1 MKKLL
6 GFFVFFITFFALLNN
21 ANSKVFLNSK
31 ELQGFEKIKNIKNK
45 KEKPDK
51 NGVVYVGQKGII
63 LANGYGIMK
72 FADGGMFV
80 GYFKKGNLRDGT
92 WIIKGDISTDR
103 YEYDDKNKIKK
114 NADGTP
120 IVHKTTFR
128 PAKPFEADYL
138 KENVF
143 LKNKITYEDYLKFTG
158 KDKLVAKLNK
168 EIEEKNKKEFN
179 KVKID
184 KTEQITYKDKK
195 YKKLNFKE
203 YGNFFGVKKDNNF
216 YKGIYL
222 GPKGEDGGQSDWYGF
237 FTPKG
242 SYHKGYFKHTYEDG
256 SELYQYTE
264 YKLDETGEPYTIEGG
279 RFAISDQYLIN
290 KESFELVKKYL
301 MYEIDMPYSFYNF
314 DTNKKETAVV
324 EKVETK
330 KEVKT
335 AEKLENIRLK
345 TDENYYALVIG
356 NNNYQHLEKLDAAE
370 NDAKVIADVLENKY
384 GFKVNLLLNADYDT
398 TVNSLFAITSKL
410 KKNDNLLIYYAGH
423 GELDK
428 AENRGY
434 WLPVDASYEL
444 RSKWVS
450 NQRIVDRVKATKAK
464 HVLLMIDSCFSG
476 ALMRGGNLIK
486 RDISIDEKYILRLK
500 NKKTRLVITSGGN
513 EPVIDSDG
521 GSHSLFAYKLIET
534 LKQNKDVINSQYLFE
549 NIRKYVIA
557 NTDQTPELAL
567 VHKTG
572 HDGGDFLFFPVN

>member
-128 PAKPFEADYL
+128 PAKPFEADYV
-138 KENVF
+138 KENIF
-143 LKNKITYEDYLKFTG
+143 LKNKITYQDYLKFTG

-242 SYHKGYFKHTYEDG
+242 AYHKGYFKHTYEDG

-314 DTNKKETAVV
+314 DTNIKETAVV

-335 AEKLENIRLK
+335 AEKLKNIRLK

-370 NDAKVIADVLENKY
+370 NDAKVIADVLKNKY

>member
-120 IVHKTTFR
+120 VVHKTTFR
-128 PAKPFEADYL
+128 PAKPFEVDYV

-242 SYHKGYFKHTYEDG
+242 AYHKGYFKHTYEDG

-314 DTNKKETAVV
+314 DTNIKETAVV

-370 NDAKVIADVLENKY
+370 NDAKVIADVLKNKY

>member
-45 KEKPDK
+45 KEKPDN
-51 NGVVYVGQKGII
+51 NGIVYVGQKGLI

-128 PAKPFEADYL
+128 TAKPFEADYIQ
-138 KENVF
+138 ENIF
-143 LKNKITYEDYLKFTG
+143 LKNKITYEEYLKFTG
-158 KDKLVAKLNK
+158 KDKLVAKINK

-279 RFAISDQYLIN
+279 SFAISDQYLIN

-314 DTNKKETAVV
+314 DINKKETVVV

-330 KEVKT
+330 KEVK
-335 AEKLENIRLK
+335 L
-345 TDENYYALVIG
+345 
-356 NNNYQHLEKLDAAE
+356 Q
-370 NDAKVIADVLENKY
+370 
-384 GFKVNLLLNADYDT
+384 
-398 TVNSLFAITSKL
+398 
-410 KKNDNLLIYYAGH
+410 KN
-423 GELDK
+423 
-428 AENRGY
+428 
-434 WLPVDASYEL
+434 
-444 RSKWVS
+444 
-450 NQRIVDRVKATKAK
+450 
-464 HVLLMIDSCFSG
+464 
-476 ALMRGGNLIK
+476 
-486 RDISIDEKYILRLK
+486 
-500 NKKTRLVITSGGN
+500 
-513 EPVIDSDG
+513 
-521 GSHSLFAYKLIET
+521 
-534 LKQNKDVINSQYLFE
+534 
-549 NIRKYVIA
+549 
-557 NTDQTPELAL
+557 
-567 VHKTG
+567 
-572 HDGGDFLFFPVN
+572 

>member
-1 MKKLL
+1 M
-6 GFFVFFITFFALLNN
+6 I
-21 ANSKVFLNSK
+21 
-31 ELQGFEKIKNIKNK
+31 KI
-45 KEKPDK
+45 
-51 NGVVYVGQKGII
+51 
-63 LANGYGIMK
+63 
-72 FADGGMFV
+72 
-80 GYFKKGNLRDGT
+80 
-92 WIIKGDISTDR
+92 
-103 YEYDDKNKIKK
+103 
-114 NADGTP
+114 
-120 IVHKTTFR
+120 
-128 PAKPFEADYL
+128 
-138 KENVF
+138 
-143 LKNKITYEDYLKFTG
+143 
-158 KDKLVAKLNK
+158 
-168 EIEEKNKKEFN
+168 
-179 KVKID
+179 
-184 KTEQITYKDKK
+184 
-195 YKKLNFKE
+195 
-203 YGNFFGVKKDNNF
+203 
-216 YKGIYL
+216 
-222 GPKGEDGGQSDWYGF
+222 
-237 FTPKG
+237 
-242 SYHKGYFKHTYEDG
+242 
-256 SELYQYTE
+256 
-264 YKLDETGEPYTIEGG
+264 
-279 RFAISDQYLIN
+279 
-290 KESFELVKKYL
+290 
-301 MYEIDMPYSFYNF
+301 
-314 DTNKKETAVV
+314 KKETAVV

-370 NDAKVIADVLENKY
+370 NDAKVIADVLKNKY

>member
-128 PAKPFEADYL
+128 TAKPFEADYI

-143 LKNKITYEDYLKFTG
+143 LKNKITYEEYLKFTG
-158 KDKLVAKLNK
+158 KDKLVAKINK

-242 SYHKGYFKHTYEDG
+242 AYHKGYFKHTYEDG

-279 RFAISDQYLIN
+279 NFAISDQYLIN

-314 DTNKKETAVV
+314 DINKKETVVV

-370 NDAKVIADVLENKY
+370 NDAKVIADVLEKKY

>member
-114 NADGTP
+114 NADGVP

-128 PAKPFEADYL
+128 TAKPFEADYIQ
-138 KENVF
+138 ENIF
-143 LKNKITYEDYLKFTG
+143 LKNKITYEEYLKFTG
-158 KDKLVAKLNK
+158 RDKLVAKINK
-168 EIEEKNKKEFN
+168 EIEKKNKKEFN

-279 RFAISDQYLIN
+279 SFAISDQYLIN

-314 DTNKKETAVV
+314 DIDKKETVVV

-370 NDAKVIADVLENKY
+370 NDAKVIADVLEKKY

>member
-1 MKKLL
+1 MLVKKRL
-6 GFFVFFITFFALLNN
+6 
-21 ANSKVFLNSK
+21 
-31 ELQGFEKIKNIKNK
+31 
-45 KEKPDK
+45 
-51 NGVVYVGQKGII
+51 I

-80 GYFKKGNLRDGT
+80 GYFKQGNLRDGT

-120 IVHKTTFR
+120 VVHKTTFR
-128 PAKPFEADYL
+128 PAKPFEADYIQ
-138 KENVF
+138 ENVF
-143 LKNKITYEDYLKFTG
+143 LKNKISYEDYLKFTG
-158 KDKLVAKLNK
+158 KDKLLAKINK
-168 EIEEKNKKEFN
+168 EIEDKNKKEFD
-179 KVKID
+179 KIKID
-184 KTEQITYKDKK
+184 KTKLITYKDKK

-203 YGNFFGVKKDNNF
+203 HGNFYGIKKNNIF
-216 YKGIYL
+216 YKGIFI
-222 GPKGEDGGQSDWYGF
+222 GTKAEDGGQSDWYGF

-264 YKLDETGEPYTIEGG
+264 YKLDETGEPLTLEGN
-279 RFAISDQYLIN
+279 RWAVADQYLID
-290 KESFELVKKYL
+290 KESFELVKKYI

-314 DTNKKETAVV
+314 DINKKETAVV

-335 AEKLENIRLK
+335 AEKLQNIRLK

>member
-51 NGVVYVGQKGII
+51 NGIVYVGQKGII

-128 PAKPFEADYL
+128 PAKPFEADYV

-158 KDKLVAKLNK
+158 KDKLVAKINK

-195 YKKLNFKE
+195 YKKINFKE

-242 SYHKGYFKHTYEDG
+242 AYHKGYFKHTYEDG

-314 DTNKKETAVV
+314 DIDKKETVVV

-370 NDAKVIADVLENKY
+370 NDAK
-384 GFKVNLLLNADYDT
+384 LLLM
-398 TVNSLFAITSKL
+398 F
-410 KKNDNLLIYYAGH
+410 
-423 GELDK
+423 
-428 AENRGY
+428 
-434 WLPVDASYEL
+434 
-444 RSKWVS
+444 
-450 NQRIVDRVKATKAK
+450 
-464 HVLLMIDSCFSG
+464 
-476 ALMRGGNLIK
+476 
-486 RDISIDEKYILRLK
+486 
-500 NKKTRLVITSGGN
+500 
-513 EPVIDSDG
+513 
-521 GSHSLFAYKLIET
+521 
-534 LKQNKDVINSQYLFE
+534 
-549 NIRKYVIA
+549 
-557 NTDQTPELAL
+557 
-567 VHKTG
+567 
-572 HDGGDFLFFPVN
+572 

>member
-128 PAKPFEADYL
+128 PAKPFEADYIQ
-138 KENVF
+138 ENVF
-143 LKNKITYEDYLKFTG
+143 LKNKISYEDYLKFTG
-158 KDKLVAKLNK
+158 KDKLVAKINK
-168 EIEEKNKKEFN
+168 EIEDKNKKEFD
-179 KVKID
+179 KIKID
-184 KTEQITYKDKK
+184 KTQLITYKDKK

-203 YGNFFGVKKDNNF
+203 HGNFYGIKKNNSF
-216 YKGIYL
+216 YKGIYI

-242 SYHKGYFKHTYEDG
+242 SYHKGYFKHIYDDG
-256 SELYQYTE
+256 RELYQYTE
-264 YKLDETGEPYTIEGG
+264 YKLDENGEPFTLEDN
-279 RFAISDQYLIN
+279 RWAVADQYLID
-290 KESFELVKKYL
+290 KESFELVKKYI

-335 AEKLENIRLK
+335 AEKLKNIRLK

-572 HDGGDFLFFPVN
+572 HDGGDFLFFPK

>member
-6 GFFVFFITFFALLNN
+6 SFFVFFITFFALLNN

-114 NADGTP
+114 NADGVP

-128 PAKPFEADYL
+128 TAKPFEADYIQ
-138 KENVF
+138 ENIF
-143 LKNKITYEDYLKFTG
+143 LKNKITYEEYLKFTG
-158 KDKLVAKLNK
+158 KDKLVAKINK

-279 RFAISDQYLIN
+279 SFAISDQYLIN

-314 DTNKKETAVV
+314 DIDKKETVVV

-370 NDAKVIADVLENKY
+370 NDAKVIADVLEKKY

>member
-114 NADGTP
+114 NADGVP

-128 PAKPFEADYL
+128 TAKPFEADYIQ
-138 KENVF
+138 ENIF
-143 LKNKITYEDYLKFTG
+143 LKNKITYEEYLKFTG
-158 KDKLVAKLNK
+158 KDKLVAKINK

-314 DTNKKETAVV
+314 DIDKKETVVV

-370 NDAKVIADVLENKY
+370 NDAKVIADVLEKKY

>member
-120 IVHKTTFR
+120 IIHKTTFR
-128 PAKPFEADYL
+128 PAKPFEADYIQ
-138 KENVF
+138 ENVF

-158 KDKLVAKLNK
+158 KDKLVAKINK

-242 SYHKGYFKHTYEDG
+242 AYHKGYFKHTYEDG

-279 RFAISDQYLIN
+279 SFAISDQYLIN

-370 NDAKVIADVLENKY
+370 NDAKVIADVLKNKY

-398 TVNSLFAITSKL
+398 TVNSLFAITSKV

>member
-128 PAKPFEADYL
+128 TAKPFEADYIQ
-138 KENVF
+138 ENIF
-143 LKNKITYEDYLKFTG
+143 LKNKITYEEYLKFTG
-158 KDKLVAKLNK
+158 KDKLVAKINK

-184 KTEQITYKDKK
+184 KSEQITYKDKK

-314 DTNKKETAVV
+314 DIDKKETVVV

-370 NDAKVIADVLENKY
+370 NDAKVIADVLEKKY

-398 TVNSLFAITSKL
+398 TVNSLFAITSKI

>member
-128 PAKPFEADYL
+128 PAKPFEADYV
-138 KENVF
+138 KENIF

-158 KDKLVAKLNK
+158 KDKLFAKINK

-301 MYEIDMPYSFYNF
+301 IYEIDMPYSFYNF
-314 DTNKKETAVV
+314 DINKKETVVV

-370 NDAKVIADVLENKY
+370 NDAKVIADVLKNKY

>member
-128 PAKPFEADYL
+128 PAKPFEADYV

-168 EIEEKNKKEFN
+168 KIEEKNKKEFN

-279 RFAISDQYLIN
+279 SFAISDQYLIN

-314 DTNKKETAVV
+314 DIDKKETVVV

-335 AEKLENIRLK
+335 TEKLENIRLR

-370 NDAKVIADVLENKY
+370 NDAKVIADVLKNKY

>member
-6 GFFVFFITFFALLNN
+6 SFFVFFITFFALLNN

-128 PAKPFEADYL
+128 PAKPFEADYV

-158 KDKLVAKLNK
+158 KDKLVAKINK

-242 SYHKGYFKHTYEDG
+242 AYHKGYFKHTYEDG

-314 DTNKKETAVV
+314 DINKKETAVV

>member
-1 MKKLL
+1 MIGMDFLHPKAL
-6 GFFVFFITFFALLNN
+6 IT
-21 ANSKVFLNSK
+21 KVGLS
-31 ELQGFEKIKNIKNK
+31 
-45 KEKPDK
+45 
-51 NGVVYVGQKGII
+51 YGQ
-63 LANGYGIMK
+63 
-72 FADGGMFV
+72 
-80 GYFKKGNLRDGT
+80 
-92 WIIKGDISTDR
+92 
-103 YEYDDKNKIKK
+103 
-114 NADGTP
+114 
-120 IVHKTTFR
+120 
-128 PAKPFEADYL
+128 
-138 KENVF
+138 
-143 LKNKITYEDYLKFTG
+143 
-158 KDKLVAKLNK
+158 
-168 EIEEKNKKEFN
+168 
-179 KVKID
+179 
-184 KTEQITYKDKK
+184 
-195 YKKLNFKE
+195 
-203 YGNFFGVKKDNNF
+203 
-216 YKGIYL
+216 
-222 GPKGEDGGQSDWYGF
+222 
-237 FTPKG
+237 
-242 SYHKGYFKHTYEDG
+242 HTYEDG
-256 SELYQYTE
+256 RTLYQYTE
-264 YKLDETGEPYTIEGG
+264 YKLDETGEPFTIEENK
-279 RFAISDQYLIN
+279 FAISDQYLIN
-290 KESFELVKKYL
+290 EESFELVKKYL

-314 DTNKKETAVV
+314 ETNELETVVKKNVNQKSSKKIINLKFCQTVPNIDVYGQSTNAFIGYNSNKNYPCEKSISYKEFKKKTSKKDWFYCYNEKTQLYLNKHTITGLGYGSKECLVKKNDFNIYPINNSDKFYYLKNKGTLVNLTFCKRDTNYQGGYANVELRYLINPVFSSYSNNCASISTQDFLTALSNQKENILCFNSDNPPGSKILYETDCSGYKNSYEIVFDGDNFVV
-324 EKVETK
+324 IDLFD
-330 KEVKT
+330 KT
-335 AEKLENIRLK
+335 LIAEIDSGIKLGNSNSNLAQLENDKLKNIRLK

-370 NDAKVIADVLENKY
+370 NDAKVIADVLKNKY